1 MIATGSTCV
10 TLDYR
15 LVHLIIVLG
24 TDLIELGS
32 ALYLDELARC
42 DEQGD
47 EDGEAE
53 EGHYAADDPEL
64 VNLTLVLRQCQL
76 LAYKTVA

>member
-1 MIATGSTCV
+1 M
-10 TLDYR
+10 
-15 LVHLIIVLG
+15 
-24 TDLIELGS
+24 IELGS
-32 ALYLDELARC
+32 ALDLDELARC